1 MINLEKILARTY
13 NIEYIRNSYKSTRE
27 EQKLQQENGQRS

>member
-1 MINLEKILARTY
+1 MINLKKILARTY
-13 NIEYIRNSYKSTRE
+13 NIEYIRYCYKPTRK